1 MHADVDVPDQAV
13 LAPIQRRY
21 RRLFALSVE
30 GEEARLHWPLHPVH
44 DRSPRARR
52 HLDVDSGRAAKV
64 GRHLAGWHEDRV
76 TRGAA
81 QHLHSALAHAIAHAG
96 GGERLAAATAR
107 VAPPVVH
114 VEAELGRLAAEH
126 QSQLRHPERGRHQH
140 VRRARPERLQ
150 GDPQLLRAGG
160 QHHADAQRELGLRL
174 QQLEAGREL
183 EADKVQRGDGG
194 CAAQIRVAGEFQLGR
209 GHGGAELEAPRLDGH
224 RHARA
229 AVVSNSGDLHKR
241 VDDVLVQAGAH
252 EEQLG

>member
-1 MHADVDVPDQAV
+1 MQADSDIRDWSAHV
-13 LAPIQRRY
+13 PIQRRH
-21 RRLFALSVE
+21 RFLHALALAVE
-30 GEEARLHWPLHPVH
+30 REEALLHMPLPPVCQ
-44 DRSPRARR
+44 RRARARR
-52 HLDVDSGRAAKV
+52 HRDDESSRTVKV
-64 GRHLAGWHEDRV
+64 GRHIARRHEDGIARDL
-76 TRGAA
+76 RLARA
-81 QHLHSALAHAIAHAG
+81 HALARARG
-96 GGERLAAATAR
+96 FERLAAALAHGVTPL
-107 VAPPVVH
+107 VAH
-114 VEAELGRLAAEH
+114 GEAQLGRLAAEH